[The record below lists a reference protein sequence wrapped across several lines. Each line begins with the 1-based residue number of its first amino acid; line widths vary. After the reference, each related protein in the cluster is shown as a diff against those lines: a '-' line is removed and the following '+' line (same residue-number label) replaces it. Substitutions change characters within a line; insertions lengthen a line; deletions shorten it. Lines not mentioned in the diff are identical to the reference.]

1 MTLYPSPFR
10 GYRTDPNLLERTTL
24 GSGWVS
30 ILGLRV
36 AIHNVFAWSF
46 QYLDDP
52 PVYTAL

>member
-24 GSGWVS
+24 GSCWVS
-30 ILGLRV
+30 ILGLRI